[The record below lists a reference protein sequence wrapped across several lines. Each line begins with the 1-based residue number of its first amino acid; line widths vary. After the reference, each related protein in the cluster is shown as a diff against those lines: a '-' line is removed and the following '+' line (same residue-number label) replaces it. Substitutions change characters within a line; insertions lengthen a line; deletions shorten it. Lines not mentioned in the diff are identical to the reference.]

1 MQLRNA
7 RVWRL
12 VLPVTFRCYLQRHLR
27 LSAAIN
33 LETDRPI
40 GEDASWRAY
49 DRWPAEWKQRLT
61 SFYLGYAMDMAPPL
75 PNPAAV
81 GDENLWIDSS
91 RGGLFSTFS

>member
-12 VLPVTFRCYLQRHLR
+12 VLSVIFRCYLRKHLR

-40 GEDASWRAY
+40 GGDASWRAY

-81 GDENLWIDSS
+81 GDENLWSDSN
-91 RGGLFSTFS
+91 RGGL